1 MNTEWPAEYR
11 GVWKKNTTSGSSGR
25 KLAEILL
32 VSPDT
37 PWSFSSLL
45 KPVDTLHEMDYIHY
59 IGGCM
64 DYIKQL
70 MMERYRKTAAYRME
84 LYTTALLNC
93 GEALY

>member
-1 MNTEWPAEYR
+1 
-11 GVWKKNTTSGSSGR
+11 
-25 KLAEILL
+25 
-32 VSPDT
+32 
-37 PWSFSSLL
+37 
-45 KPVDTLHEMDYIHY
+45 
-59 IGGCM
+59 M